1 MGPNYYVEPQ
11 RQSFIPQ
18 GKMLYLIIG
27 GIVAVLLGAGLMIA
41 TNSGKKDLSTQY
53 AQIESQ
59 AGQLN
64 SLVNATEITRNIR
77 NENLNNIIV
86 ESSTNITSDIN
97 AFHSAIQAANMPQQ
111 VPLSDEIKQKLED
124 ASLKNQLDSE
134 FREEFMKQIEL
145 VRAQLAGTYPQVRV
159 KTVRTA
165 MESMDSHLSNVYKLL
180 QELNL

>member
-1 MGPNYYVEPQ
+1 MGPNYYVEPP

-18 GKMLYLIIG
+18 GKMLYLIVG
-27 GIVAVLLGAGLMIA
+27 GIVAVLLGAGLMVA

-97 AFHSAIQAANMPQQ
+97 TFHSVIQASGTTQQ
-111 VPLSDEIKQKLED
+111 IQLDEDTKQKLEN
-124 ASLKNQLDSE
+124 ASLKNQLDSA

-145 VRAQLAGTYPQVRV
+145 VRAQLAGTYPQVKS

-165 MESMDSHLSNVYKLL
+165 IESMDSHLSGIYKRL
-180 QELNL
+180 QELDI

>member
-27 GIVAVLLGAGLMIA
+27 AIAALIVGGILIAV
-41 TNSGKKDLSTQY
+41 TNGSKKDLSLQY

-77 NENLNNIIV
+77 NETLNNIVV

-97 AFHSAIQAANMPQQ
+97 AFHSAIQGVNMPQQ
-111 VPLSDEIKQKLED
+111 VTLNDEVKQRLED
-124 ASLKNQLDSE
+124 ASLKNQLDSAY
-134 FREEFMKQIEL
+134 REEFMKQIEL
-145 VRAQLAGTYPQVRV
+145 VRAQLSGTYPQVKLKAV
-159 KTVRTA
+159 LTA
-165 MESMDSHLSNVYKLL
+165 MESMDGHLSEIYKRLE
-180 QELNL
+180 ELNL